1 MEENINQFE
10 DSNPIKDHIR
20 VKNEDIID
28 KGTPK
33 SVPVFMI
40 NSFPWGIFS
49 CIILQLYIIGILS
62 STNINVIR

>member
-28 KGTPK
+28 RETLG
-33 SVPVFMI
+33 
-40 NSFPWGIFS
+40 SFSGNF
-49 CIILQLYIIGILS
+49 LYLLI
-62 STNINVIR
+62 